1 MELHGKFGKNAD
13 LSTSIGLSET
23 GDQFWNLT
31 PAELIEDCI
40 ILGEG
45 MLTDTGALAIE
56 TGEFTGRSPKDRFIV
71 RDELTENAV
80 WWGNVNIGFEPAKF
94 DALYERMKAHL
105 AEQDIYVRDVYACAD
120 PTYRMNIRVVAE
132 LPWSSLFAHNMF
144 LRLGPTEIEDF
155 LPEWHIVCAP
165 SFHADHRWYAPA

>member
-1 MELHGKFGKNAD
+1 MELHGKFGSNAD
-13 LSTSIGLSET
+13 LSASIGLSET

-31 PAELIEDCI
+31 AAELIEDCI

-71 RDELTENAV
+71 RDAITENAV
-80 WWGNVNIGFEPAKF
+80 WWGDVNIGFEPAQF

-105 AEQDIYVRDVYACAD
+105 ADK
-120 PTYRMNIRVVAE
+120 TY
-132 LPWSSLFAHNMF
+132 MF
-144 LRLGPTEIEDF
+144 EMSMHVPIHL
-155 LPEWHIVCAP
+155 IV
-165 SFHADHRWYAPA
+165 